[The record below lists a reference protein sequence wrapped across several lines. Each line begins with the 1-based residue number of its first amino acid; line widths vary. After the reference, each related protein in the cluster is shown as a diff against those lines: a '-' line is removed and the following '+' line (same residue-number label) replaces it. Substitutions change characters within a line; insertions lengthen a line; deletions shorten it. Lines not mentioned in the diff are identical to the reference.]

1 MLHYWPLIFLII
13 ALVHVIAFQAKQSA
27 ELLSPFGQTLL
38 THAHQDRSIVSHHGH
53 AHLDHGA
60 LKAFVAH
67 LIRAARHQRRNVPF
81 DYWAAVATGA
91 GQMNLMRR
99 PDAV

>member
-1 MLHYWPLIFLII
+1 MRWEQGRAAVDGML
-13 ALVHVIAFQAKQSA
+13 SRG
-27 ELLSPFGQTLL
+27 ELERVPPGRDHADLLL

-81 DYWAAVATGA
+81 DHWAAVATGT
-91 GQMNLMRR
+91 GQVNLVRR
-99 PDAV
+99 LDTV